1 MTSDIDSK
9 NEYVEPPW
17 VGQVIHFWFEE
28 LTEADW
34 FARSDAI
41 DRRIRDRFLTLHR
54 RLVTHDGGGVAEPR
68 PILASVI
75 VLDQFSRNLFRDSPS
90 AYSADSIARRLARVA
105 IEQRFDIAMTT
116 QERLF
121 LYLPFEHSEERADQ
135 ALAVQLIGSVGNA
148 EWTRYA
154 IAHKE
159 IIDRFGRFPH
169 RNPVLNRLSTADEI
183 AFMKEPNNSF

>member
-9 NEYVEPPW
+9 DENVESPW
-17 VGQVIHFWFEE
+17 VGQVIHFWFGE

-41 DRRIRDRFLTLHR
+41 DRRIRDRFLTLHQW
-54 RLVTHDGGGVAEPR
+54 LVTDDGRGVTEPR
-68 PILASVI
+68 SILASVI
-75 VLDQFSRNLFRDSPS
+75 VLDQFSRNLFRDSPY
-90 AYSADSIARRLARVA
+90 AYSGDSIARRLAGVA
-105 IEQRFDIAMTT
+105 IEQSFDIAMTT
-116 QERLF
+116 PERLF

-148 EWTRYA
+148 EWTRDA

-169 RNPVLNRLSTADEI
+169 RNAVLNRLSTADEV
-183 AFMKEPNNSF
+183 AFLKEPKNSF